1 MPSSTR
7 ANIHAQILARHAD
20 SLHGALRLEWRY
32 SRSLRLAKACFV
44 YEPPRLQPGRAA
56 ALLYLFRGHEREW
69 CNFHEDTS
77 RKKSTAVED
86 IDALINAGL
95 LPPMVVVMPGLNSD
109 DNAVPS
115 LGIDMAGAWPVKH
128 TGLGSGRC
136 WHYLTSELLPECEQ
150 RYAGPATRKLMAGFS
165 LGGYTVS
172 LLAAKLPGY
181 FDEAGIYDGTLMWPG
196 HRDPRQGGAA
206 LRDRVWLAS
215 PLFNAALGKPR
226 NRRALR
232 AWNAT
237 DIIARARGRTLHR
250 LRRTRFWVAS
260 TAHDGMRGN
269 RDRAE
274 QFCRLLA
281 EKGCTLGFPQTVFA
295 ARAAHNWHWADR
307 FLMRFLQ
314 EALAPQPRRTRP
326 VTARRG

>member
-1 MPSSTR
+1 
-7 ANIHAQILARHAD
+7 
-20 SLHGALRLEWRY
+20 
-32 SRSLRLAKACFV
+32 
-44 YEPPRLQPGRAA
+44 
-56 ALLYLFRGHEREW
+56 
-69 CNFHEDTS
+69 
-77 RKKSTAVED
+77 
-86 IDALINAGL
+86 
-95 LPPMVVVMPGLNSD
+95 
-109 DNAVPS
+109 
-115 LGIDMAGAWPVKH
+115 
-128 TGLGSGRC
+128 
-136 WHYLTSELLPECEQ
+136 
-150 RYAGPATRKLMAGFS
+150 MAGFS

-196 HRDPRQGGAA
+196 HRYPRQGGGA